1 MNLSSLPI
9 RSNGRT
15 VTVDAS
21 WWNDIRL
28 VLLGLFGSA
37 VSGNVQQSLSNNT
50 TAALTGAVWS
60 SASVVD
66 VEINYTLIRGT
77 SRQSGKLRAYYT
89 NQWNIAHVAEESA
102 GVTFSIDTSTGQIS
116 YTTDNGSTGKIQ
128 WRTISSFA
136 IEV

>member
-1 MNLSSLPI
+1 MNLSDLPI
-9 RSNGRT
+9 RINGRT

-28 VLLGLFGSA
+28 VLLGLFGPSPT
-37 VSGNVQQSLSNNT
+37 GNVQQNLADNT
-50 TAALTGAVWS
+50 TAVLTGAIFDETEI
-60 SASVVD
+60 VD
-66 VEINYTLIRGT
+66 AEINYTLIRGT

-89 NQWNIAHVAEESA
+89 NQWNLAHEAEESA

-116 YTTDNGSTGKIQ
+116 YTTDSSSTGKIQ